1 MCVTHLY
8 QGLDQKTKDLPSVWT
23 LTDNLLEEPGSEAAW
38 SRRFIVVDF
47 DFGLDIL
54 SLASEAASSSSEV
67 S

>member
-1 MCVTHLY
+1 MCHLY
-8 QGLDQKTKDLPSVWT
+8 QGLDQKTKQDLPSVWT
-23 LTDNLLEEPGSEAAW
+23 LTDILLEEPGSEAAW